1 MINPAAAGF
10 LFVYLGIVLIP
21 NLPIGNKRQIIEFNE
36 AWFSLHCS
44 FGQHLIGF
52 KRNDLK

>member
-21 NLPIGNKRQIIEFNE
+21 NLPIRNKRQIIEFNE